1 MKRLFALNIL
11 ALAAMFSFGQ
21 ELRCT
26 VTINSDKI
34 QGTNKSVYET
44 LKQTLEEFINTTRWT
59 NLTFAEKERIEC
71 SMMLI
76 VNSVDD
82 NNIYHCEMQLQS
94 RRPVYNTG
102 YHSTMVNL
110 RDVQF
115 NFMYQEFD
123 RLEYTQGVF
132 TTNIAELIA
141 YYCYLMIGYD
151 MDSYSRLGGTPY
163 FQECEGIVSTAQ
175 SASMD
180 DAETKGWKAFDSN
193 RNRYALINNLTDEA
207 FRDFRN
213 YCYEYHRLGL
223 DEMAQNVTNG
233 RARIAEGITILRETN
248 KARPATY
255 AINVFLDA
263 KSDELINIFAQGT
276 SQEKDL
282 VYETLNAVDPTR
294 QSQYDKIKGNK

>member
-1 MKRLFALNIL
+1 MKRLCFVSILLLTALFVS
-11 ALAAMFSFGQ
+11 AQ
-21 ELRCT
+21 ELRCK

-34 QGTNKSVYET
+34 EGSNKSVYET
-44 LKQTLEEFINTTRWT
+44 LRQTLEEYINTTRWT
-59 NLTFAEKERIEC
+59 NLTFAEKERIDC
-71 SMMLI
+71 SMMII
-76 VNSVDD
+76 VNSVD
-82 NNIYHCEMQLQS
+82 NNVYHCEMQIQS
-94 RRPVYNTG
+94 RRPVYNTA
-102 YHSTMVNL
+102 YYSSMVNM

-115 NFMYQEFD
+115 NFLYQEFD
-123 RLEYTQGVF
+123 RLEYTPGVF
-132 TTNIAELIA
+132 TTNIAELVA
-141 YYCYLMIGYD
+141 YYCYLLIGYD

-175 SASMD
+175 SASID
-180 DAETKGWKAFDSN
+180 DAEVKGWKAFDSN
-193 RNRYALINNLTDEA
+193 RNRYALINNLMDEA

-213 YCYEYHRLGL
+213 YYYEYHRLGL
-223 DEMAQNVTNG
+223 DEMSQNVANG

-294 QSQYDKIKGNK
+294 QAQYDKIKGSK